1 MIYIEDSSIIEDII
15 DSLQKQFDEKKEK
28 VNVKNL
34 FTNKMSSDVT
44 LCVVDQDFFQKNKID
59 SKCSFILLVDDY
71 VKPQVFDLFLQY
83 EIIGIFRKSRLEFEF
98 EEKGKLEKLLK
109 EEIRKL
115 KKVDK
120 EDNDFNEI
128 TRKIPYKNIK
138 NWKFRCSVKSKED
151 LENLY
156 KQKKYISI
164 FLDPSMRDFYHK
176 LKVII
181 DDIVN
186 SIEKYFDDIDKEK
199 NEIEPGFRNLDKFDK
214 DLLENLK
221 DTYKLPSILIEG
233 ETGTGK
239 SLITNIIYDAVKKR
253 VDDDRLPLPYY
264 KFSLVNM
271 EQNLIDSELFGTR
284 EGAYTNA
291 TDRKGRLMEN
301 IFGFVF
307 LDEIAEVPFS
317 TQAKLLLY
325 LDDYKITPEGYDK
338 EAIPVPTFL
347 MAATNKNLLSEIQK
361 GNFRID
367 LYYRFKYKISIPS
380 LRERKEDLRFL
391 ISFILQSPFIN
402 IVDEDLNYAVDKI
415 SFEAIEK
422 LENYSYPG
430 NFRELE
436 SILKAAVN
444 DCVIKKQSIILP
456 ENIRGI

>member
-28 VNVKNL
+28 VNVKTL

-44 LCVVDQDFFQKNKID
+44 LSVVDQDFFQKNQID
-59 SKCSFILLVDDY
+59 SKCSFIILVDDY

-83 EIIGIFRKSRLEFEF
+83 EIIGIFRKSRLKFEL

-115 KKVDK
+115 KKNYQ

-138 NWKFRCSVKSKED
+138 NWKFRSSVKSKEE
-151 LENLY
+151 LEDFY
-156 KQKKYISI
+156 KKKKYISI

-176 LKVII
+176 LKIII

-186 SIEKYFDDIDKEK
+186 SFEKYFEDIKNVMNEIKYIDKDLS
-199 NEIEPGFRNLDKFDK
+199 RFDNY
-214 DLLENLK
+214 LLENLK
-221 DTYKLPSILIEG
+221 DTYKLPTILIEG

-253 VDDDRLPLPYY
+253 VDDDRIKYY
-264 KFSLVNM
+264 QFSLVNM

-284 EGAYTNA
+284 KGAFTNA
-291 TDRKGRLMEN
+291 DNRGGRLMEN

-307 LDEIAEVPFS
+307 LDEIAEIPFS

-325 LDDYKITPEGYDK
+325 LDDYKIAPEGYDK

-347 MAATNKNLLSEIQK
+347 MAATNKNLISEIQK
-361 GNFRID
+361 GNFRSD

-380 LRERKEDLRFL
+380 VRERKEDLRFL

-402 IVDEDLNYAVDKI
+402 YVDDNLNYAVDKI
-415 SFEAIEK
+415 SLEAIEK

-456 ENIRGI
+456 ENIRDI

>member
-28 VNVKNL
+28 VNVKTL

-44 LCVVDQDFFQKNKID
+44 LSVVDQDFFQKNQID

-83 EIIGIFRKSRLEFEF
+83 EIIGIFRKSRLKFEL

-115 KKVDK
+115 KKNYQ
-120 EDNDFNEI
+120 EDNAFNEI

-138 NWKFRCSVKSKED
+138 NWKFRSSVKSKEE
-151 LENLY
+151 LEHFY
-156 KQKKYISI
+156 KEKKYISI

-176 LKVII
+176 LKIII

-186 SIEKYFDDIDKEK
+186 SIEKYFEDIKNVMNEIKYIDKDLS
-199 NEIEPGFRNLDKFDK
+199 RFDNY
-214 DLLENLK
+214 LLENLK
-221 DTYKLPSILIEG
+221 DTYKLPTILIEG

-253 VDDDRLPLPYY
+253 VDDDRIKYY
-264 KFSLVNM
+264 QFSLVNM

-284 EGAYTNA
+284 KGAFTNA
-291 TDRKGRLMEN
+291 DNRGGRLMEN

-307 LDEIAEVPFS
+307 LDEIAEIPFS

-325 LDDYKITPEGYDK
+325 LDDYKIAPEGYDK

-347 MAATNKNLLSEIQK
+347 MAATNKNLISEIQK
-361 GNFRID
+361 GNFRSD

-380 LRERKEDLRFL
+380 VRERKEDLRFL

-402 IVDEDLNYAVDKI
+402 YVDDNLNYAVDKI
-415 SFEAIEK
+415 SLEAIEK

-456 ENIRGI
+456 ENIRDI

>member
-1 MIYIEDSSIIEDII
+1 MIYLEDTSIIEDII

-28 VNVKNL
+28 VNVKKL
-34 FTNKMSSDVT
+34 FTNKISSDVT
-44 LCVVDQDFFQKNKID
+44 LYIADQNFLQKNEID
-59 SKCSFILLVDDY
+59 SKCSFILFIDDS
-71 VKPQVFDLFLQY
+71 VKPEVFDLFLQY

-115 KKVDK
+115 KKNYQ

-138 NWKFRCSVKSKED
+138 NWKFKCSVKSKEE
-151 LENLY
+151 LENFY
-156 KQKKYISI
+156 KEKKYISI
-164 FLDPSMRDFYHK
+164 FLDSSMRDFYHK

-186 SIEKYFDDIDKEK
+186 SIEKYFDYIKNVM
-199 NEIEPGFRNLDKFDK
+199 NEIKYIDDDLSRFDK
-214 DLLENLK
+214 YLLENLK

-239 SLITNIIYDAVKKR
+239 SLITKIIHEAVYKR
-253 VDDDRLPLPYY
+253 TEDDRIKYY
-264 KFSLVNM
+264 QFSLVNM

-284 EGAYTNA
+284 KGAFTGA
-291 TDRKGRLMEN
+291 IDRKGRLMEN
-301 IFGFVF
+301 IFGIVF
-307 LDEIAEVPFS
+307 LDEIAEIPFS

-325 LDDYKITPEGYDK
+325 LDEYKITPEGYDK
-338 EAIPVPTFL
+338 GAIPVPTFL
-347 MAATNKNLLSEIQK
+347 MAATNKNLPSEIQK
-361 GNFRID
+361 GNFRSD
-367 LYYRFKYKISIPS
+367 LYNRFKYKISIPS
-380 LRERKEDLRFL
+380 LKERKEDLRFL

-402 IVDEDLNYAVDKI
+402 YVDDNLNYAVDKI
-415 SFEAIEK
+415 SLEAIEK

-444 DCVIKKQSIILP
+444 DCVIKKQSILLP

>member
-1 MIYIEDSSIIEDII
+1 MIYIEDTSVIEDII

-83 EIIGIFRKSRLEFEF
+83 EIIGIFRKSRLEFEL

-120 EDNDFNEI
+120 EDSNFNEI

-156 KQKKYISI
+156 EEKKYISI

-186 SIEKYFDDIDKEK
+186 SIEKYFDDIKNVM
-199 NEIEPGFRNLDKFDK
+199 NEIKYIDDDLSKFSK
-214 DLLENLK
+214 YLLENLK

-239 SLITNIIYDAVKKR
+239 SLITKIIYDAVKNR
-253 VDDDRLPLPYY
+253 VADDRIKYY
-264 KFSLVNM
+264 QFSLVNM

-307 LDEIAEVPFS
+307 LDEIAEIPFS

>member
-1 MIYIEDSSIIEDII
+1 MIYIEDTSVIEDII

-28 VNVKNL
+28 VNVKEL
-34 FTNKMSSDVT
+34 FTDKISSDVT
-44 LCVVDQDFFQKNKID
+44 LCIVDQNFLQKNEID
-59 SKCSFILLVDDY
+59 RKCSYILFVDDS
-71 VKPQVFDLFLQY
+71 VKVEVFDLFLQY
-83 EIIGIFRKSRLEFEF
+83 EIIGIFRKSRLEFEL

-120 EDNDFNEI
+120 EDSNFNEI

-156 KQKKYISI
+156 EEKKYISI

-186 SIEKYFDDIDKEK
+186 SIEKYFDDIKNVM
-199 NEIEPGFRNLDKFDK
+199 NEIKYIDDDLSKFSK
-214 DLLENLK
+214 YLLENLK

-239 SLITNIIYDAVKKR
+239 SLITKIIYDAVKNR
-253 VDDDRLPLPYY
+253 VADDRIKYY
-264 KFSLVNM
+264 QFSLVNM

-307 LDEIAEVPFS
+307 LDEIAEIPFS

-338 EAIPVPTFL
+338 AAIPVPTFL
-347 MAATNKNLLSEIQK
+347 MAATNKNLPSEIQK
-361 GNFRID
+361 GNFRSD

-380 LRERKEDLRFL
+380 LKERKEDLRFL

-444 DCVIKKQSIILP
+444 DCIIKKQSIILP

>member
-28 VNVKNL
+28 VNVKTL

-44 LCVVDQDFFQKNKID
+44 LSVVDQDFLQKNQID
-59 SKCSFILLVDDY
+59 SKCSFIILVDDY

-83 EIIGIFRKSRLEFEF
+83 EIIGIFRKSRLKFEL

-115 KKVDK
+115 KKNYQ

-138 NWKFRCSVKSKED
+138 NWKFRSSVKSKEE
-151 LENLY
+151 LEDFY
-156 KQKKYISI
+156 KKKKYISI

-176 LKVII
+176 LKIII

-186 SIEKYFDDIDKEK
+186 SFEKYFEDIKNVMNEIKYIDKDLS
-199 NEIEPGFRNLDKFDK
+199 RFDNY
-214 DLLENLK
+214 LLENLK
-221 DTYKLPSILIEG
+221 DTYKLPTILIEG

-253 VDDDRLPLPYY
+253 VDDDRIKYY
-264 KFSLVNM
+264 QFSLVNM

-284 EGAYTNA
+284 KGAFTNA
-291 TDRKGRLMEN
+291 DNRGGRLMEN

-307 LDEIAEVPFS
+307 LDEIAEIPFS

-325 LDDYKITPEGYDK
+325 LDEYKITPEGYDK

-347 MAATNKNLLSEIQK
+347 MAATNKNLISEIQK
-361 GNFRID
+361 GNFRSD

-380 LRERKEDLRFL
+380 VRERKEDLRFL

-402 IVDEDLNYAVDKI
+402 YVDDNLNYAVDKI
-415 SFEAIEK
+415 SLEAIEK

>member
-44 LCVVDQDFFQKNKID
+44 LSVVDQDFFQKNQID

-83 EIIGIFRKSRLEFEF
+83 EIIGIFRKSRLKFEL

-115 KKVDK
+115 KKNYQ
-120 EDNDFNEI
+120 EDNAFNEI

-138 NWKFRCSVKSKED
+138 NWKFRSSVKSKEE
-151 LENLY
+151 LEDFY
-156 KQKKYISI
+156 KKKKYISI

-176 LKVII
+176 LKIII
-181 DDIVN
+181 DDIVT
-186 SIEKYFDDIDKEK
+186 SFEKYFEDIKNVMNEIKYIDKDLS
-199 NEIEPGFRNLDKFDK
+199 RFDNY
-214 DLLENLK
+214 LLENLK
-221 DTYKLPSILIEG
+221 DTYKLPTILIEG

-253 VDDDRLPLPYY
+253 VDDDRIKYY
-264 KFSLVNM
+264 QFSLVNM

-284 EGAYTNA
+284 KGAFTNA
-291 TDRKGRLMEN
+291 DNRGGRLMEN

-307 LDEIAEVPFS
+307 LDEIAEIPFS

-325 LDDYKITPEGYDK
+325 LDDYKIAPEGYDK

-347 MAATNKNLLSEIQK
+347 MAATNKNLISEIQK
-361 GNFRID
+361 GNFRSD

-402 IVDEDLNYAVDKI
+402 YVDDNLNYAVDKI
-415 SFEAIEK
+415 SLEAIEK

-456 ENIRGI
+456 ENIRDI

>member
-1 MIYIEDSSIIEDII
+1 MIYIEDTSVIEDII

-28 VNVKNL
+28 VNVEKL
-34 FTNKMSSDVT
+34 FTNKISSDVT
-44 LCVVDQDFFQKNKID
+44 LCIVDQNFLQKNEID
-59 SKCSFILLVDDY
+59 RKCSYILFVDDY

-120 EDNDFNEI
+120 EDSNFNEI

-138 NWKFRCSVKSKED
+138 NWKFRCSVKSKEE

-156 KQKKYISI
+156 KEKKYISI

-186 SIEKYFDDIDKEK
+186 SIEKYFDDIKNVM
-199 NEIEPGFRNLDKFDK
+199 NEIKYIDDDLSKFSK
-214 DLLENLK
+214 YLLENLK

-239 SLITNIIYDAVKKR
+239 SLITKIIYDAVKNR
-253 VDDDRLPLPYY
+253 VADDRIKYY
-264 KFSLVNM
+264 QFSLVNM

-284 EGAYTNA
+284 KGSFSGA

-307 LDEIAEVPFS
+307 LDEIAEIPFS

-361 GNFRID
+361 GNFRSD

-402 IVDEDLNYAVDKI
+402 YVDDNLNYAVDKI
-415 SFEAIEK
+415 SLEAIEK

>member
-44 LCVVDQDFFQKNKID
+44 LSVVDQDFFQKNQID

-83 EIIGIFRKSRLEFEF
+83 EIIGIFRKSRLKFEL

-115 KKVDK
+115 KKNYQ

-138 NWKFRCSVKSKED
+138 NWKFRSSVKSKEE
-151 LENLY
+151 LEHFY
-156 KQKKYISI
+156 EEKKYISI

-186 SIEKYFDDIDKEK
+186 SIEKYFDDIKNVM
-199 NEIEPGFRNLDKFDK
+199 NEIKYINNDLSRFDNY
-214 DLLENLK
+214 LLENLK
-221 DTYKLPSILIEG
+221 DTYKLPTILIEG

-253 VDDDRLPLPYY
+253 VDDDRIKYY
-264 KFSLVNM
+264 RFSLVNM

-284 EGAYTNA
+284 KGAF
-291 TDRKGRLMEN
+291 TDASDREGRLMEY

-307 LDEIAEVPFS
+307 LDEIAEIPFS

-338 EAIPVPTFL
+338 AAIPVPTFL
-347 MAATNKNLLSEIQK
+347 MAATNKNLISEIQK
-361 GNFRID
+361 GNFRSD

-402 IVDEDLNYAVDKI
+402 YVDDNLNYAVDKI
-415 SFEAIEK
+415 SLEAIEK

-456 ENIRGI
+456 ENIRDI